1 MTTAHIYM
9 DDFVLYEAQS
19 SRTLGDALGYV
30 AAIVDDEADS
40 AITRYIDALAAT
52 LQRQFRLST
61 QPYFHAKDIIA
72 GRDGWQAL
80 SVFERAAVIH
90 DVIHEAVGAG
100 ALLVYE
106 LVHEADEGFRRVR
119 EQLQT
124 EVRER
129 ALAATPARFGIS
141 GDAKLPV
148 ASVVRGVA
156 LAVARQQAPGHIV
169 LVEDRGVPR
178 DSKRASARIK
188 TLRRA
193 GIVVTPHFDQPA
205 RRWPGLQLV
214 DFCAAVIRLAH
225 ASAWALE
232 AVPRDELA
240 ARTSPFGA
248 FGDVFAQHGTF
259 ELLAKDKRTF
269 RCVDLAA

>member
-124 EVRER
+124 EVRRLQSRIEE
-129 ALAATPARFGIS
+129 L
-141 GDAKLPV
+141 
-148 ASVVRGVA
+148 
-156 LAVARQQAPGHIV
+156 
-169 LVEDRGVPR
+169 EDRLVSVTRRSKDGEGGRPAHEDDDLDPDA
-178 DSKRASARIK
+178 DSES
-188 TLRRA
+188 
-193 GIVVTPHFDQPA
+193 
-205 RRWPGLQLV
+205 
-214 DFCAAVIRLAH
+214 
-225 ASAWALE
+225 
-232 AVPRDELA
+232 
-240 ARTSPFGA
+240 
-248 FGDVFAQHGTF
+248 
-259 ELLAKDKRTF
+259 
-269 RCVDLAA
+269 